1 MQNEHN
7 KNNKQNKRM
16 WGGHLGS
23 SSQRK
28 LVAFKMFLVLAFI
41 VSFGIHASQAT
52 ALGQIGPL
60 SERQSMEDGKQ
71 VAEKRQVAI
80 VIDDFGNRMA
90 GTEEMLD
97 LPIRITA
104 AVMPFLPTTKQDA
117 ELAHKK
123 GHDVIVHMPMEPNRG
138 KKEWL
143 GPGALTASMS
153 DAEVRERVEAAIAE
167 VPHAIGMN
175 NHMGSKVT
183 ADERIMRVVLTV
195 IKEHNMFFLDSRTTF
210 KSVIP
215 KVARELG
222 VAVMFNDVFLDDVY
236 TMNHITG
243 QIRVVNKHLSSNDSC
258 VVIGHVGAPGKKTAA
273 ALSNAIPRLKE
284 KASFVR
290 LSDMLQSSVNK
301 EIVPHS

>member
-1 MQNEHN
+1 MQNE
-7 KNNKQNKRM
+7 QNKRM
-16 WGGHLGS
+16 MKWG
-23 SSQRK
+23 
-28 LVAFKMFLVLAFI
+28 VMVLAVI
-41 VSFGIHASQAT
+41 VSCGIHVPQASAI
-52 ALGQIGPL
+52 GQM
-60 SERQSMEDGKQ
+60 SARQMEGGEGGKE

-80 VIDDFGNRMA
+80 VIDDFGNKMS
-90 GTEEMLD
+90 GTAEMLD
-97 LPIRITA
+97 LPIHITA
-104 AVMPFLPTTKQDA
+104 AVMPFLPSTKQDA

-143 GPGALTASMS
+143 GPGALTANMS
-153 DAEVRERVEAAIAE
+153 DEEVRKRVEAAIAE

-175 NHMGSKVT
+175 NHMGSKIT

-195 IKEHNMFFLDSRTTF
+195 IKERNMFFLDSRTTF

-222 VAVMFNDVFLDDVY
+222 VNVMFNDVFLDDVY
-236 TMNHITG
+236 TTNHIAG
-243 QIRVVNKHLSSNDSC
+243 QIRVVNKHLSSNGSC

-273 ALSNAIPRLKE
+273 VLSDAIPRLKE
-284 KASFVR
+284 KATFVR

-301 EIVPHS
+301 EIIPHS